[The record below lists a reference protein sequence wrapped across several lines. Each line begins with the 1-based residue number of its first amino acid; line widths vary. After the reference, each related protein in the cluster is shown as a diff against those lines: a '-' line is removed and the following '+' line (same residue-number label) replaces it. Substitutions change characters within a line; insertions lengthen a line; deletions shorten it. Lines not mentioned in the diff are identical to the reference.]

1 MDAVE
6 AHLKY
11 LMHVMFSCVLRKL
24 WKIRE
29 YPLSLQTP
37 NVHSG
42 LQTLH
47 SSLALESNPFMFSC
61 FQQLNT
67 ASGTYN
73 SLKTQTVF
81 PLSRSYT
88 ETVSVTALGLN

>member
-1 MDAVE
+1 MAKPMDAVE

-37 NVHSG
+37 NVQHAKWSADLILQPGSG
-42 LQTLH
+42 
-47 SSLALESNPFMFSC
+47 
-61 FQQLNT
+61 
-67 ASGTYN
+67 
-73 SLKTQTVF
+73 K
-81 PLSRSYT
+81 
-88 ETVSVTALGLN
+88 